1 MQYTI
6 TEAAK
11 TDLPDI
17 VEIYNST
24 IAARQSTA
32 DLTPVSI
39 AEREP
44 WFDAHGGKRPLYVLK
59 IKTVRF
65 WHGAASATTTRAM
78 PITSAQKSASMSA
91 MTLAVSAWAKSY
103 CKMCSNAHHPWA
115 LKTYWQSSSDTTT
128 PACTCFTSSALRN
141 GGDCPPYA
149 T

>member
-1 MQYTI
+1 MQFTI

-59 IKTVRF
+59 NNERF
-65 WHGAASATTTRAM
+65 LHGRM
-78 PITSAQKSASMSA
+78 VQY
-91 MTLAVSAWAKSY
+91 AKV
-103 CKMCSNAHHPWA
+103 KHLILNK
-115 LKTYWQSSSDTTT
+115 L
-128 PACTCFTSSALRN
+128 
-141 GGDCPPYA
+141 
-149 T
+149 

>member
-17 VEIYNST
+17 IEIYNST

-44 WFDAHGGKRPLYVLK
+44 W
-59 IKTVRF
+59 
-65 WHGAASATTTRAM
+65 
-78 PITSAQKSASMSA
+78 
-91 MTLAVSAWAKSY
+91 
-103 CKMCSNAHHPWA
+103 
-115 LKTYWQSSSDTTT
+115 
-128 PACTCFTSSALRN
+128 
-141 GGDCPPYA
+141 
-149 T
+149 

>member
-59 IKTVRF
+59 NKDGTVLAWCSLSDYYPR
-65 WHGAASATTTRAM
+65 HEIGRAH
-78 PITSAQKSASMSA
+78 
-91 MTLAVSAWAKSY
+91 V
-103 CKMCSNAHHPWA
+103 
-115 LKTYWQSSSDTTT
+115 
-128 PACTCFTSSALRN
+128 
-141 GGDCPPYA
+141 
-149 T
+149 